1 MKDGLEGPILTGPD
15 GKRSSSEDIEISLM
29 KDLVQSGRHLDP
41 VVAYL
46 VATARTFA
54 LSNGRCLRG
63 LRTRNAREHG
73 RPFGCI
79 HIFKVRAHQH
89 WESMDDGVE
98 KCQKTHPQ

>member
-15 GKRSSSEDIEISLM
+15 GKRSSSEDLQKSLM
-29 KDLVQSGRHLDP
+29 KDPVQSGRHLDP

-63 LRTRNAREHG
+63 LRTRNAREVRIG
-73 RPFGCI
+73 R
-79 HIFKVRAHQH
+79 
-89 WESMDDGVE
+89 GVPL
-98 KCQKTHPQ
+98 TWPTLWMYSYL